1 MRTNTTNILR
11 TALQQLEA
19 ERTHLDQQ
27 VKAVSA
33 AIEALNGDALVGVS
47 DGIHSTGRSGRRTMS
62 IAARRAV
69 SRRMKAYWAKRRA
82 ENDKTRRAAGRSN
95 GTNGRRQSRLKAG
108 RTVKA
113 KR

>member
-1 MRTNTTNILR
+1 MPTDATSILR
-11 TALQQLEA
+11 TALQQLETQ
-19 ERTHLDQQ
+19 RRHLDQQ
-27 VKAVSA
+27 IRAVSG
-33 AIEALNGDALVGVS
+33 AIDALNGDASLSVS
-47 DGIHSTGRSGRRTMS
+47 AAIKTRRRVRRRTMS
-62 IAARRAV
+62 PAARKAV
-69 SRRMKAYWAKRRA
+69 SQRMKAYWTKRRA

>member
-62 IAARRAV
+62 TAARRAV

-82 ENDKTRRAAGRSN
+82 AKGKAGTSN
-95 GTNGRRQSRLKAG
+95 GSGSGRPKRKLAR
-108 RTVKA
+108 A
-113 KR
+113 KIRK